1 LKGTIVN
8 TWLDSLEKLFG
19 KEVLQDTLEAVQWNR
34 EEIISPLDDIEDKEI
49 FKVFDHLS
57 KKTGKK
63 AEDIWKD
70 VGRQNIVT
78 FHKWFPSYF
87 QRYSLKG
94 FLTMMD
100 DVHSQLTKIVKGSNP
115 PRLVAKELSDKEVE
129 IHYRSK
135 RNLSSYF
142 LGLLEGSAKFFNE
155 KLEYKILDSGVD
167 NEGKHFM
174 RVHLIF
180 EKSPDQTI
188 SKSSSKIFGLGFIRD
203 LPLKISLFST
213 LMVFLTTLV
222 LQNTLSDFQWSHGLL
237 ITGVVFVAG
246 YLSAHFVTSPTQL
259 FKKELDKM
267 KNLDF
272 GSKTHLQTND
282 LVEDINRDLIE
293 VKERLKKDFLFLKGG
308 TDDMNN
314 FVERFSD
321 IAKNMKELSSSIDGI
336 VNDVAESASSQAEE
350 TENAVVI
357 LDTNISTVN
366 NIVRDE
372 TKMKDE
378 LEDAVRSLKLS
389 FGEIQDVNRR
399 INGVKDNFAHV
410 NREGKELASEARE
423 IMNISS
429 TVEGIADQTN
439 LLALN
444 AAIEAASAGEHG
456 RGFTV
461 VAEEVRSLAENSKE
475 AVGEINTK
483 LDSFITKISTFVE
496 RIETQFENLEA
507 SNQTLERVTVD
518 NESYTEKIS
527 GVSQSIVSLVT
538 QLSAETEKLTGVVEN
553 IHSLAA
559 IAEENS
565 AASQEMS
572 SGVTQYSEKVK
583 DLSSNIE
590 MLQKLTGNF
599 REELKKYRI

>member
-1 LKGTIVN
+1 MKGTIVN
-8 TWLDSLEKLFG
+8 TWLESLEKLYG
-19 KEVLQDTLEAVQWNR
+19 KEALQETLEAVDWDQER
-34 EEIISPLDDIEDKEI
+34 MISPLDDIEDAKI
-49 FKVFDHLS
+49 FSVFEHLS
-57 KKTGKK
+57 RRLGKNTEELWK
-63 AEDIWKD
+63 A
-70 VGRQNIVT
+70 VGQQNIVT

-87 QRYSLKG
+87 ERYSLKG

-100 DVHSQLTKIVKGSNP
+100 EVHSQLTKIVKGSNP
-115 PRLVAKELSDKEVE
+115 PRLIAKELSDKKVE
-129 IHYRSK
+129 LLYRSK
-135 RNLSSYF
+135 RNLGSYF
-142 LGLLEGSAKFFNE
+142 LGLLEGSAEFFNE
-155 KLEYKILDSGVD
+155 KLQYEILDSGVD
-167 NEGKHFM
+167 EEGKHFM
-174 RVHLIF
+174 RVHLGF
-180 EKSPDQTI
+180 EKSPDRTI
-188 SKSSSKIFGLGFIRD
+188 SKNASKALGLGFIRD

-213 LMVFLTTLV
+213 LVLLLTSLAFIRTV
-222 LQNTLSDFQWSHGLL
+222 PGFQWSHGLL
-237 ITGVVFVAG
+237 ITGTAFIASYISAYVVTA
-246 YLSAHFVTSPTQL
+246 PTKL
-259 FKKELDKM
+259 FKKELGKM

-272 GSKTHLQTND
+272 GSKTRIQTND
-282 LVEDINRDLIE
+282 LVEEINRDLIE
-293 VKERLKKDFLFLKGG
+293 VKNRLKKDFLFLKGG

-314 FVERFSD
+314 FVERFSE
-321 IAKNMKELSSSIDGI
+321 IAGNMKDLSTSIDGI

-350 TENAVVI
+350 TENAVVV

-366 NIVRDE
+366 RIVKDE
-372 TKMKDE
+372 TEMKNK
-378 LEDAVRSLKLS
+378 LEDAVKSLKLS
-389 FGEIQDVNRR
+389 FGEIQEVNQR
-399 INGVKDNFAHV
+399 INGVKNNFAHV
-410 NREGKELASEARE
+410 NREGKELAAEARE

-483 LDSFITKISTFVE
+483 LDSFISKISTFVE

-518 NESYTEKIS
+518 NESYTQKIS
-527 GVSQSIVSLVT
+527 GVSQNIVSLVT
-538 QLSAETEKLTGVVEN
+538 QLSDETQKLTGVVEN

-599 REELKKYRI
+599 REELKKYQI

>member
-1 LKGTIVN
+1 MKGTIVN
-8 TWLDSLEKLFG
+8 TWLDSLETIFDKKTLS
-19 KEVLQDTLEAVQWNR
+19 DTLETLQWDR
-34 EEIISPLDDIEDKEI
+34 DQIISPLDDIEDEKI
-49 FKVFDHLS
+49 FKVFEHLS
-57 KKTGKK
+57 QKTGKSS
-63 AEDIWKD
+63 EDIWKQ
-70 VGRQNIVT
+70 VGRQNIST

-115 PRLVAKELSDKEVE
+115 PRLVARELSDKEVE

-135 RNLSSYF
+135 RNLGSYF
-142 LGLLEGSAKFFNE
+142 LGLLEGSASFFKEN
-155 KLEYKILDSGVD
+155 LEYHVLDSGVD
-167 NEGKHFM
+167 NDGKHFL

-188 SKSSSKIFGLGFIRD
+188 DRGTSRAFGLGFIRD
-203 LPLKISLFST
+203 LPLKISLFPTVLVLIST
-213 LMVFLTTLV
+213 LI
-222 LQNTLSDFQWSHGLL
+222 LQNRMGDFHWGHSLL
-237 ITGVVFVAG
+237 ITGVVLVAG
-246 YLSAHFVTSPTQL
+246 YLSAYVITEPTKL

-267 KNLDF
+267 KDLDF
-272 GSKTHLQTND
+272 GSKTHLKTND
-282 LVEDINRDLIE
+282 LVEEINRDLIE
-293 VKERLKKDFLFLKGG
+293 VKGRLQKDFLFLKGG

-321 IAKNMKELSSSIDGI
+321 IAGNMKELSTSIDGI

-350 TENAVVI
+350 TEHAVGI

-366 NIVRDE
+366 NIVKDE
-372 TKMKDE
+372 TQMKNE
-378 LEDAVRSLKLS
+378 LEDAVKSLKLS
-389 FGEIQDVNRR
+389 FEEIQQVNRR
-399 INGVKDNFAHV
+399 INGVKNNFAHV

-483 LDSFITKISTFVE
+483 LDSFISKISAFVE

-527 GVSQSIVSLVT
+527 GVSQSIVSLVS
-538 QLSAETEKLTGVVEN
+538 QLSEETEKLTGVVEN

-572 SGVTQYSEKVK
+572 SGVTQYAEKVK